1 MKQCKRALAADARKL
16 ASTPFFVLH
25 IGLPLLGG
33 GVVLLYGAATQ
44 YGAAK
49 LAMLYLQLLALA
61 YPLVAA
67 WACTILAQQELEAG
81 GGYQLLTGPRRSIA
95 LGSKLFYLL
104 GCGLLACLLAVG
116 GYGAAVN
123 AGEAALPGFAL
134 LAVILWASMLF
145 SYLLHLWL
153 GLGVGRSVGF
163 AVAAGEVLLAALMMT
178 GLGDGIWYL
187 VPCSWGIRM
196 VSMGSMLLWQAP
208 LPQAAVLKAELWRG
222 TGAAVALTAAMAVFL
237 FCWFAR
243 WEGRRE
249 EE

>member
-1 MKQCKRALAADARKL
+1 MAALVFTWTLLAASVIDFRHQL
-16 ASTPFFVLH
+16 LPDDLT
-25 IGLPLLGG
+25 LPL
-33 GVVLLYGAATQ
+33 
-44 YGAAK
+44 
-49 LAMLYLQLLALA
+49 
-61 YPLVAA
+61 
-67 WACTILAQQELEAG
+67 
-81 GGYQLLTGPRRSIA
+81 
-95 LGSKLFYLL
+95 
-104 GCGLLACLLAVG
+104 
-116 GYGAAVN
+116 
-123 AGEAALPGFAL
+123 
-134 LAVILWASMLF
+134 
-145 SYLLHLWL
+145 LWL